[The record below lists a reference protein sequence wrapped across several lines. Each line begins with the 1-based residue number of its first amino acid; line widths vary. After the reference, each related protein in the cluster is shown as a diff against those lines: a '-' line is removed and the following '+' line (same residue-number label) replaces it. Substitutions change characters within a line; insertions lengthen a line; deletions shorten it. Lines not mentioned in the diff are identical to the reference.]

1 MMEEDLDVPEE
12 SSPARLAVSTAVL
25 GATKNASETVDEA
38 TLTKPT
44 DPIYFVKCRD
54 RQSRGSSYDR
64 TLVNEI
70 VMIKHKI
77 ETSLRKVRRIPLSKL
92 ETNEML
98 RELWAC
104 VGYLEHGLC
113 RVRLR

>member
-1 MMEEDLDVPEE
+1 M
-12 SSPARLAVSTAVL
+12 
-25 GATKNASETVDEA
+25 
-38 TLTKPT
+38 
-44 DPIYFVKCRD
+44 
-54 RQSRGSSYDR
+54 
-64 TLVNEI
+64 VNEI

-104 VGYLEHGLC
+104 VGFLEHGLC